1 MVPTHCV
8 EIPDITQSV
17 TAVRRRWVS
26 CYFGSEAQCSDWIE
40 QSHRGD
46 PRIAD
51 RYRVRKLT
59 KKELSDAR

>member
-1 MVPTHCV
+1 M
-8 EIPDITQSV
+8 
-17 TAVRRRWVS
+17 TATRRRWVS
-26 CYFGSEAQCSDWIE
+26 CYFGSEVQCSEWVE

-59 KKELSDAR
+59 KKELTNAR

>member
-17 TAVRRRWVS
+17 TAVRRRWVA
-26 CYFGSEAQCSDWIE
+26 CYFGTDVQCAEWVE
-40 QSHRGD
+40 QSHGGD
-46 PRIAD
+46 PRISD

-59 KKELSDAR
+59 KKDLAHAR

>member
-17 TAVRRRWVS
+17 TATRRRWVS
-26 CYFGSEAQCSDWIE
+26 CYFGSEVQCSEWVE

-59 KKELSDAR
+59 KKELTNAR